1 MDTLSRF
8 TAILIS
14 RISASVSKYL
24 FTLVYK
30 YKKYNTSLVMLIER
44 TCIFSA
50 YEVSEIDLGLKPV
63 SYEVSIM

>member
-1 MDTLSRF
+1 MDTLTRF
-8 TAILIS
+8 TAIFIS
-14 RISASVSKYL
+14 RVSASVSKYL
-24 FTLVYK
+24 LTLVYK
-30 YKKYNTSLVMLIER
+30 YKKYTSLVMLIQR